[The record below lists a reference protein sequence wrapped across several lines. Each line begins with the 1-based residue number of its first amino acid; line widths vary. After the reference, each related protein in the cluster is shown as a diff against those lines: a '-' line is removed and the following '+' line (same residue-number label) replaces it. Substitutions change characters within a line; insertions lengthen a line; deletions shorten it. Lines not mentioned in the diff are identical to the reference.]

1 MLLIALALCTLESA
15 AFVVRSTV
23 SSPLVLLKA
32 KADEDEAQ
40 TTDPVT
46 KGAWYAVETFG
57 KLFGNKGSASS
68 SKQEEEEEG
77 EAPGASYSMD
87 NPPQSMQET
96 MERIKADN
104 DREYFLSGTIDKL
117 IYDENC
123 EFADP
128 FVSFKGRD
136 RFIENLE
143 NLGSFITEYSA
154 KPLSYTQQENA
165 VETKFMVK
173 LQLNLP
179 WKPVLAW
186 PWGVRCE
193 IDPSTNLILLHKESW
208 DVEAIEG
215 VKQIFRKPTTSVK

>member
-1 MLLIALALCTLESA
+1 MLPIALVLCSLESA

-23 SSPLVLLKA
+23 PSPLVLLKA
-32 KADEDEAQ
+32 KADEDKAQ

-57 KLFGNKGSASS
+57 KIFGKKGSASS
-68 SKQEEEEEG
+68 SKQEEG
-77 EAPGASYSMD
+77 EAPGASYSTD

-96 MERIKADN
+96 MARIKADN

-193 IDPSTNLILLHKESW
+193 IDPSTNLVLLHKESW